1 MFKEIL
7 FIITCLLFAGNSMA
21 QHTYGSFYT
30 HDAFINY
37 ILSEHRTENA
47 AIVMVPGANLSTYIY
62 VTTPDGRKG
71 WAELF
76 ADKGYDVYMVN
87 DPRYDFATG
96 GFVEPYTVPAD
107 GKQATPGSEQGW
119 QSDIWRRWGFG
130 DSQGNPYPDALF
142 PTDSFNVFAQN
153 YPYLGT
159 SNKDY
164 SDAIQAV
171 IDSIKSEVWLLAH
184 SAGAS
189 RAVTA
194 ARQKKQQVNGLILI
208 EPAGPPDADDFPDLN
223 GLHMFG
229 VYGDYITSRNQ
240 TNRKLDTEAAAVM
253 FQNAGGVA
261 DVVSLPEDS
270 LVFGNSHLL
279 MQDRNSEDIFNII
292 ERWLRQFSTNTVS
305 NKSKFE
311 IDININLYPNP
322 AGNEVW
328 IEDKSFDGHEYCIY
342 SIDGRILKEST
353 VLNQK
358 IDLSGAPNGLLFVG
372 FRYKEQFILKK
383 IIKNSL

>member
-1 MFKEIL
+1 MFERII
-7 FIITCLLFAGNSMA
+7 FMITCLLFASKSMA
-21 QHTYGSFYT
+21 QHTYGSFYI
-30 HDAFINY
+30 HDAFVTY
-37 ILSEHRTENA
+37 VLSENRTENA

-96 GFVEPYTVPAD
+96 GFIKPYTVPAD
-107 GKQATPGSEQGW
+107 GKQATPGSAQGW

-130 DSQGNPYPDALF
+130 TSQGNPYPDTLF
-142 PTDSFNVFAQN
+142 PTDFFSVFAQN
-153 YPYLGT
+153 YPYVGT

-171 IDSIKSEVWLLAH
+171 IDSVKREVWILAH

-194 ARQKKQQVNGLILI
+194 ARQRKQKVKGLILI
-208 EPAGPPDADDFPDLN
+208 EPAGPPGADDFPDLN
-223 GLHMFG
+223 GLHMLG

-240 TNRKLDTEAAAVM
+240 TNRKRDTESAAVM

-261 DVVSLPEDS
+261 DVVSIPEDY

-292 ERWLRQFSTNTVS
+292 ENWLSSVCR
-305 NKSKFE
+305 
-311 IDININLYPNP
+311 
-322 AGNEVW
+322 
-328 IEDKSFDGHEYCIY
+328 
-342 SIDGRILKEST
+342 
-353 VLNQK
+353 
-358 IDLSGAPNGLLFVG
+358 
-372 FRYKEQFILKK
+372 
-383 IIKNSL
+383 